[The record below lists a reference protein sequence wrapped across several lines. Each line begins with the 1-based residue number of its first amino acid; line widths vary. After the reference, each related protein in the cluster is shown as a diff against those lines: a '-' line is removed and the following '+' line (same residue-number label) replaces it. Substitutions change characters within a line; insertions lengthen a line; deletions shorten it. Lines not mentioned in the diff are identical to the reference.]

1 MFARKA
7 RGPHHATIARL
18 LSAARRSRR
27 HAHRGGAQPPH
38 LDGARLFAYWEG
50 ALESPARRA
59 VEEHAL
65 CCDACLHWL
74 LEVAG
79 LFRRHSPQ

>member
-1 MFARKA
+1 MLARNA
-7 RGPHHATIARL
+7 RGPHHGTNARL
-18 LSAARRSRR
+18 LSVARRVRQQG
-27 HAHRGGAQPPH
+27 HRGGPPH

-50 ALESPARRA
+50 ALDQPARRA

-65 CCDACLHWL
+65 CCHGCLHWL

-79 LFRRHSPQ
+79 LFRRPSPQ